1 MIQFGR
7 MRSYVPHKECGLGRG
22 RGLSQKT
29 VTVPKA
35 WGMSLGQVETLN
47 VHALAL
53 R

>member
-1 MIQFGR
+1 MFHTKE
-7 MRSYVPHKECGLGRG
+7 PHMFLCGLSRG